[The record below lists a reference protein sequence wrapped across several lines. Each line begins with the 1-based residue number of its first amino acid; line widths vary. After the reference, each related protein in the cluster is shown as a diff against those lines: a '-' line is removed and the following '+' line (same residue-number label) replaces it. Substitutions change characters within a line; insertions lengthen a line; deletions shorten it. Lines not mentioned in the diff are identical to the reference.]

1 VQRCFQSFPKTHT
14 FDLFC
19 DRESLRSSR
28 QVTVSNFSPRRRRLP
43 TNPFH
48 FKSRPTNLRVAHN
61 HDTLAVSC
69 LIDHRRVSF
78 QQSPRAARCCHVEIP
93 ILRILS
99 TRNIA
104 VFWNRQTAH
113 LYRRTRGRLNAAWRR
128 WGNSFLSAWVGWSV
142 RSAGHE
148 KPRELR
154 YPQRVNELYKTTGRP
169 PTDYRFMLL
178 KDFRRC
184 KRVPN
189 PKFSMLLLRINYAVH
204 CCCGFCLNG
213 AFSGLFAIP
222 FATRTSSQK
231 GFCVTGYWS

>member
-1 VQRCFQSFPKTHT
+1 M
-14 FDLFC
+14 FD
-19 DRESLRSSR
+19 RSSSR
-28 QVTVSNFSPRRRRLP
+28 FLPAITQSCALLSRRNTDSPDTQYSQYRGILKPANRASLPSHPWASECSLTSMRKQFPFSLSGLVS
-43 TNPFH
+43 
-48 FKSRPTNLRVAHN
+48 
-61 HDTLAVSC
+61 
-69 LIDHRRVSF
+69 I
-78 QQSPRAARCCHVEIP
+78 
-93 ILRILS
+93 
-99 TRNIA
+99 
-104 VFWNRQTAH
+104 
-113 LYRRTRGRLNAAWRR
+113 
-128 WGNSFLSAWVGWSV
+128 

-213 AFSGLFAIP
+213 AFSGLIAIP

-231 GFCVTGYWS
+231 GFCVTGY